1 MMKIIANVIV
11 AIFILAL
18 IVFAL
23 SRIAPAKKKPDC
35 DSDLSSKCKNCPF
48 SGQCH

>member
-1 MMKIIANVIV
+1 MKTIIANTIV

-18 IVFAL
+18 VVFAL
-23 SRIAPAKKKPDC
+23 SRIVPAKKD
-35 DSDLSSKCKNCPF
+35 DNSSSKCRNCPF

>member
-1 MMKIIANVIV
+1 MKTIIANTTV

-18 IVFAL
+18 VGFAL
-23 SRIAPAKKKPDC
+23 SRIAPGKKETDDDRP
-35 DSDLSSKCKNCPF
+35 SKCKDCPF